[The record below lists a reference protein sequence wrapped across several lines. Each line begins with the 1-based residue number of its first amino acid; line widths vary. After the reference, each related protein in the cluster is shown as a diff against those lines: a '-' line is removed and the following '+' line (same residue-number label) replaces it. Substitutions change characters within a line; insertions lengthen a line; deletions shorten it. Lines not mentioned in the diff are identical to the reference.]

1 MSAEG
6 HACALC
12 AIPPMLFVS
21 EVYWGVSEGV
31 IGASAKG
38 GLYSLG
44 QSLSN
49 AQLFTASGPSPC
61 FAVVEKT
68 VK

>member
-1 MSAEG
+1 
-6 HACALC
+6 
-12 AIPPMLFVS
+12 MLFVS